1 MPFSGS
7 GTWTNVYN
15 WVNDAA
21 AGIKIL
27 ASRQQTQWDD
37 IASNGLS
44 NVICKDGQT
53 TITADIP
60 FNGHKITGLAVA
72 TATNDALSYGN
83 TATFS
88 GNVTFGDAGVWGN
101 SGLAKNS
108 KLSIGISAA
117 SNFALALDNNNA
129 TAPSGFS
136 IQTSLAATNSTA
148 TNFLYCNDSGAV
160 RAQIYSNG
168 GLANYSAN
176 NVNLSDIRTK
186 PDFVV
191 LDDAEL
197 DKLEAAFIA
206 VDWAKY
212 KYHDQT
218 HDDWNYGPSAQGVE
232 KAFAVANPAI
242 TDVWNPTKQVKV
254 GEDEDGNAIYEAT
267 PTPADE
273 QLKGIYSADLENI
286 GLALLARL
294 LRRVAALEAK
304 GG

>member
-1 MPFSGS
+1 MARQGRSDLGQGHFDADVRVSTQGLGLFHPHG
-7 GTWTNVYN
+7 
-15 WVNDAA
+15 DAA
-21 AGIKIL
+21 DPGMVQQEIGIAFGEGLDQVHMSGIGQRPRRAMPEFLRLPPDGSNKTGGESGDPKESP
-27 ASRQQTQWDD
+27 ASLMPPKPEK
-37 IASNGLS
+37 SS
-44 NVICKDGQT
+44 
-53 TITADIP
+53 
-60 FNGHKITGLAVA
+60 
-72 TATNDALSYGN
+72 
-83 TATFS
+83 
-88 GNVTFGDAGVWGN
+88 
-101 SGLAKNS
+101 
-108 KLSIGISAA
+108 LSIIVPEDLPYIESM
-117 SNFALALDNNNA
+117 
-129 TAPSGFS
+129 
-136 IQTSLAATNSTA
+136 
-148 TNFLYCNDSGAV
+148 YCNDSGAV